1 MSTADFV
8 DEQTSASGS
17 GLRALKQPGDPQWC
31 WQTISRLQSLWQ
43 SLNLDYGHYMAAWN
57 EAEDHKVWDR
67 VPYEAPFGSKEEMLR
82 QLEIGDDR
90 QAQRRMSVQPI
101 ARRVRLRHEHGGDR
115 RSKEF
120 QVYHSKLET
129 PKGGNKSEYL
139 LGRILDKNPSVFERW
154 ERGEVRSVRAAALEA
169 EIEFV
174 QPKRTVTLGSNISRL
189 ADTLHG
195 HYTDEEFTELSR
207 RMLQIRRQRR
217 LKDNKDVEHG

>member
-1 MSTADFV
+1 MSTEDFV

-43 SLNLDYGHYMAAWN
+43 SLNLDYDHYMTAWN

-67 VPYEAPFGSKEEMLR
+67 VPYEMPFGSKEEMLR
-82 QLEIGDDR
+82 QLAIGDDR

-101 ARRVRLRHEHGGDR
+101 ARRVRLKHGEDR
-115 RSKEF
+115 RSREF
-120 QVYHSKLET
+120 QDYNCNLEKSKQ
-129 PKGGNKSEYL
+129 GNSREY
-139 LGRILDKNPSVFERW
+139 ILSRLYQDHYAIFERW
-154 ERGEVRSVRAAALEA
+154 ERGEFRSVQAASREA
-169 EIEFV
+169 GIELV
-174 QPKRTVTLGSNISRL
+174 KPRRTVTLGSNVSRL

-217 LKDNKDVEHG
+217 LKDNKDEDDG